1 MKKKNGYTIAE
12 LLVVIGVVGVIA
24 LIAMVRIS
32 FAFEE
37 INNKEE
43 IEQRNHHLVE
53 QASVS
58 YAKSK
63 KEDFAKEEE
72 TYIYAKEVAPAG
84 FLFEK
89 EEYNVMKVKI
99 VYDENN
105 DKFHAEIV
113 K

>member
-1 MKKKNGYTIAE
+1 MKKKNGYTITE
-12 LLVVIGVVGVIA
+12 LLIVIGVVGLIA
-24 LIAMVRIS
+24 LIAMIRIS

-37 INNKEE
+37 INNTEE
-43 IEQRNHHLVE
+43 MEQRNHHLVE
-53 QASVS
+53 QATIS

-63 KEDFAKEEE
+63 KEEFAKEED
-72 TYIYAKEVAPAG
+72 TYIYAKEVASAG

-105 DKFHAEIV
+105 DNFHAEIV
-113 K
+113 D